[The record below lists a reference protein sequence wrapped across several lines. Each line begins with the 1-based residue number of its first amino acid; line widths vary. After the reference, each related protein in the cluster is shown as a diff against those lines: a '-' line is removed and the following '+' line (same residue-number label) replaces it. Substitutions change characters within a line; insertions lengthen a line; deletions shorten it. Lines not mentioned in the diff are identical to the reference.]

1 MEGTGTGVAMA
12 YLRGFILVI
21 FREVIRTIGIFSR
34 TFLRGFYL
42 GSLRLRLRLLSCIF
56 LALLVVQYCLRCF
69 G

>member
-12 YLRGFILVI
+12 HLRGFFFVI

-34 TFLRGFYL
+34 TFLRGFLL
-42 GSLRLRLRLLSCIF
+42 GSLRLRLRLRIF
-56 LALLVVQYCLRCF
+56 LALLVVQCCLRCF

>member
-34 TFLRGFYL
+34 TFLRGFFF
-42 GSLRLRLRLLSCIF
+42 LRLRLRLRLCIF